1 MSQKYAKKSIS
12 GSLFTDT
19 FFVSFGKGVND
30 FFVPKLDLEP
40 VGTTFL
46 QKINAQ

>member
-1 MSQKYAKKSIS
+1 MSQKYAKKFIS

-19 FFVSFGKGVND
+19 FLFLLANESMI